1 MLAAKLEKVRDEG
14 DMAKLLRL
22 TLLIFDFC

>member
-14 DMAKLLRL
+14 DMAKILRL
-22 TLLIFDFC
+22 TLLIFVCC